1 MSTRVSPTHPL
12 DDDLRGRCAGVRFP
26 LTFASAQPHRSI
38 VKRRRHRSVSAPA
51 AAPLRSHIKRRCL
64 DRSSAANPGI
74 FLPINRDRGRCPSLC
89 HPGFYYGGV
98 SIPQSLLASHPLSG
112 AFGDHQCCHRPRG
125 AGKASA
131 LFVLFRWAV
140 RSQTRAAVCP
150 LAAANDVNILIASLW
165 DISTTAA
172 TSVGLC
178 FCFFIFSRH
187 SSTVTPIISP
197 LFQIRR
203 PVCAV
208 ASAS

>member
-1 MSTRVSPTHPL
+1 MSARVSPPNPF

-26 LTFASAQPHRSI
+26 LTFASAQPHWSI

-51 AAPLRSHIKRRCL
+51 AVPLRSHIKRRCL
-64 DRSSAANPGI
+64 DRSSAANPGF
-74 FLPINRDRGRCPSLC
+74 FLPTNRDRGRCPSLC

-112 AFGDHQCCHRPRG
+112 AFGDHQCCHRRRG

-150 LAAANDVNILIASLW
+150 LAAANDFNILIASLW

-172 TSVGLC
+172 TSVG
-178 FCFFIFSRH
+178 FCFYIFSRH